1 MIYACRLTSQQ
12 TLHTSV
18 EVHSGRFYRTVARP
32 LTKVQARPRP
42 LSPSRGFPRFTSSK
56 LTVTSFASFLGF
68 VFLSA
73 QQVFPASQCSQ
84 GSNGL
89 KTTKKSTT
97 KYTVEF
103 ISGPLLV
110 SVNAAARSKER
121 GWSLRA
127 SSLPTRAATDNR
139 SALVQSTTFF

>member
-89 KTTKKSTT
+89 KTTKKKHDKVHSRVHFRSSARVCQCGGTF
-97 KYTVEF
+97 KGKRVVF
-103 ISGPLLV
+103 A
-110 SVNAAARSKER
+110 SVQPPHARSH
-121 GWSLRA
+121 
-127 SSLPTRAATDNR
+127 
-139 SALVQSTTFF
+139 